1 MPADT
6 LAASPEAVRGP
17 DPARSVAAS
26 DEQIGALLAFWR
38 DAGIEGLW
46 FEKSEDFDRR
56 FRQGY
61 MDLHFKAAARE
72 LDSWMT
78 SADGAL
84 ALLILTD
91 QFPRNAFRG
100 TAHMY
105 ATDPLA
111 LHYAREAQRLGYM
124 QQVAPEL
131 RSFFILPF
139 MHSEELE
146 DQDLCVMLAEDLPEA
161 TRHHAAEHREIV
173 HLYGRFPHRNPIL
186 LREST
191 AEELAFMEQ
200 GGFSG

>member
-17 DPARSVAAS
+17 AS
-26 DEQIGALLAFWR
+26 QQAVDASEQQIADLLAFWR
-38 DAGIEGLW
+38 DAGAKGLW
-46 FEKSEDFDRR
+46 FEKNEDFDRR

-61 MDLHFKAAARE
+61 EDLHFKAAARE
-72 LDSWMT
+72 FDSWMT
-78 SADGAL
+78 SPDGAL

-91 QFPRNAFRG
+91 QFPRNSFRG
-100 TAHMY
+100 TAQMY

-139 MHSEELE
+139 MHSEELG
-146 DQDLCVMLAEDLPEA
+146 DQDLCVMLARDLPEA
-161 TRHHAAEHREIV
+161 TRHHAAEHRRIV
-173 HLYGRFPHRNPIL
+173 HLYGRFPHRNAIL

-191 AEELAFMEQ
+191 AEEVAFLEQ